1 MDWARGC
8 VGWRGGWRGERRVIR
23 IILGLTCALYI
34 INRWAGLLS
43 ITATAA
49 PHLATAFLGNLVNS
63 SSVQS
68 NSRAVRAP
76 WLTVMLSKA
85 QSACCGAVSCNFVFL
100 LLLCICHHI
109 TRTAS
114 SYASIIWSRG
124 ILTKQSATYNIW
136 YFNVADLMR
145 FTPPQPHPP
154 SSCWILETVAQTW
167 VMNLYLLSRYWILI
181 GNCNFLQNFSL
192 FGHLV
197 SAPVFHILIYH
208 WKRRYV
214 CM

>member
-1 MDWARGC
+1 MRSPRIPRLMDWARGC
-8 VGWRGGWRGERRVIR
+8 VGWRGERRVIR

-76 WLTVMLSKA
+76 WLTVILSKA

-145 FTPPQPHPP
+145 FTPPHTPP
-154 SSCWILETVAQTW
+154 TIR
-167 VMNLYLLSRYWILI
+167 LLDL
-181 GNCNFLQNFSL
+181 GNCGANMSHESISTQ
-192 FGHLV
+192 
-197 SAPVFHILIYH
+197 
-208 WKRRYV
+208 
-214 CM
+214 